1 VVIQTAGLAIG
12 GFTPPTNTGTTEEYN
27 GTSWA
32 TSPGSL
38 NTVRRELT
46 GVGIQTAALAFG
58 GNLGPTYSNA
68 TEEYN
73 GTSWTSSNPLN
84 TARAQPGGAGIQTA
98 ALAFGGFTPSPP
110 VTNTTEEYDG
120 NSWTTLP
127 ATLGTTRANSAGT
140 GIQTSALASGG
151 DTGPGLSA
159 ATEEY
164 NVYGEPNT
172 FQNAGQVW
180 YNGTTKA
187 LKFTDS
193 TLSSAWATG
202 NNMNTSRYVISRS
215 WYTNSGFSFWGYY
228 SNSYRCNRRI

>member
-1 VVIQTAGLAIG
+1 LVLAGCGIQTAGLAIG

-98 ALAFGGFTPSPP
+98 ALAFGGFHQ
-110 VTNTTEEYDG
+110 VHLLQIQQKNMME
-120 NSWTTLP
+120 
-127 ATLGTTRANSAGT
+127 TLG
-140 GIQTSALASGG
+140 QHCQQL
-151 DTGPGLSA
+151 
-159 ATEEY
+159 
-164 NVYGEPNT
+164 
-172 FQNAGQVW
+172 
-180 YNGTTKA
+180 
-187 LKFTDS
+187 
-193 TLSSAWATG
+193 
-202 NNMNTSRYVISRS
+202 
-215 WYTNSGFSFWGYY
+215 
-228 SNSYRCNRRI
+228 